1 MKKKSMLIIST
12 VFLTGFLVG
21 SYTPTKV
28 GSAASNVV
36 LASVE
41 WVTNQINPL
50 QSRVTKLESEVQTL
64 RNAIKDGGGIED
76 TLPSRVYVSSTT
88 ATVHKGATRDYAIVA
103 TFSKGKQLPVIAEH
117 IGNDGKWYRV
127 EYAAGKYGWIY
138 SGDISTSSV
147 ATLSSVTITTTT
159 TVRRG
164 ATTDYQSITTLQKG
178 TTVKYIGSF
187 TNNKNEVWYN
197 IELSNGVRGW
207 IQAIHGEVK

>member
-1 MKKKSMLIIST
+1 MKKKSMIVISA

-21 SYTPTKV
+21 SYTSPNV

-64 RNAIKDGGGIED
+64 RNAINDGGIED
-76 TLPSRVYVSSTT
+76 SLPSHVYVNSTK

-103 TFSKGKQLPVIAEH
+103 TFTKGKKLPVIAEH
-117 IGNDGKWYRV
+117 NGTDGKWYRV
-127 EYAAGKYGWIY
+127 EYSTGKYGWIY
-138 SGDISTSSV
+138 SGDISTKSV
-147 ATLSSVTITTTT
+147 AALSTVTITNTTD
-159 TVRRG
+159 VRRG
-164 ATTDYQSITTLQKG
+164 ATTDYQSITVLQKG
-178 TTVKYIGSF
+178 TTVKYVSSF
-187 TNNKNEVWYN
+187 TNNKNEQWYN

-207 IQAIHGEVK
+207 ILAIHGEVK